1 MSSASGSATVIVPT
15 LRGADRIGALLD
27 SLGRQTV
34 AGEVIVV
41 DNGSTDG
48 TSEVLAAYPEVEVMR
63 LEENVGF
70 ARAVNLAAGR
80 AGGDA
85 LVLVNDD
92 CVLDP
97 GFVEEITGPLGGEV
111 VMSAGVLRDP
121 ADERLIDTAGIELSR
136 TLNVFDYLH
145 GQPLAALDHAADPIG
160 PSGAA
165 AAFDRDAFLDAGG
178 FDEALFAY
186 WEDVDLALRLR
197 LEGARCALAG
207 AARGTHA
214 HSATLGFGSA
224 EKNLLVGF
232 GRGYVARK
240 WTVLRGTRALRALVE
255 DGAICVGQA
264 FFDRNVAGLTGR
276 VRGARAARQ
285 AFPYP
290 GDLLRGHRSP
300 GMLDD
305 LARRLRRRRRLIGL
319 REESPRKGLER
330 QLDATTPWS
339 SPTNGEF
346 AAELT
351 VPPANPVG
359 VGKGTVT
366 FLAGRMD
373 LGNTRPSDV
382 ELLVDGETSGDPVAV
397 VNPGGGR
404 PAFWWTLL
412 ELPGLS
418 APRRLELA
426 LRSRNGGAGEIAE
439 LGTIE
444 AAPGTLVVSQ
454 ATVEERSSRG
464 LAGLGEP
471 VVAICMTTYEP
482 RLDLFAIQVESIK
495 AQTHPDWICLI
506 SDDGSSP
513 DRLTAMRGVIG
524 DDPRLVL
531 VENQRRL
538 GFYGNYERV
547 LGMVPPEADLI
558 ALADQDDRWYPE
570 KLEALI
576 AGLGD
581 RDLVYGD
588 MRIVREDGSLAS
600 HTYWSR
606 RRNNYTDL
614 MSLLV
619 GNTVTGAASLFRADL
634 LKRALPFP
642 PRRSDG
648 YHDHWIALV
657 AMTRNGLAYVDRPLQ
672 DYVQHTESAQGHE
685 QANAGASYL
694 QLRLVAVLAWQG
706 LGVLIGRRGV
716 KGWASRY
723 FGMYVRTVIWAR
735 VLQMRS
741 PDTLTPRQARILE
754 RVAKVD
760 RSPLALLWV
769 LGRSLRPLWG
779 RNEAFGRELLVL
791 SSVLWGRALEL
802 RSRPR
807 RMRAHGGFR

>member
-1 MSSASGSATVIVPT
+1 MSSAAGSATVIVPT
-15 LRGADRIGALLD
+15 LRGADRIMVLLD
-27 SLGRQTV
+27 SLSRQTV
-34 AGEVIVV
+34 DCEVIVV
-41 DNGSTDG
+41 DNGSNDG
-48 TSEVLAAYPEVEVMR
+48 TSEVLAGYPEVEVMR

-80 AGGDA
+80 AGGEA

-92 CVLDP
+92 CVLDR
-97 GFVEEITGPLGGEV
+97 GFVEEITWPLEGEV

-121 ADERLIDTAGIELSR
+121 ADQGLIDTAGIELSR

-145 GQPLAALDHAADPIG
+145 GQPLTTLDHAADPIG

-165 AAFDRDAFLDAGG
+165 AALDRQVFLDAGG
-178 FDEALFAY
+178 FDETLFAY

-224 EKNLLVGF
+224 EKNRLVGF
-232 GRGYVARK
+232 GRSYVARK
-240 WTVLRGTRALRALVE
+240 WSVFRGTRTLRVLIE
-255 DGAICVGQA
+255 DGAICAGQA
-264 FFDRNVAGLTGR
+264 LFDQNIAGLTGR
-276 VRGARAARQ
+276 IRGARAARQ
-285 AFPYP
+285 AFRYP
-290 GDLLRGHRSP
+290 GDLLETHDSL

-305 LARRLRRRRRLIGL
+305 LGRRLRRRRRLIRL
-319 REESPRKGLER
+319 CEESPREGLGRE
-330 QLDATTPWS
+330 LAATTAWS

-351 VPPANPVG
+351 VPPSNPVG
-359 VGKGTVT
+359 VGKGNVA

-373 LGNTRPSDV
+373 FGNTLQSDV
-382 ELLVDGETSGDPVAV
+382 ELLVDGEPSGDPVTVA
-397 VNPGGGR
+397 NPGGGR

-412 ELPGLS
+412 EIPTLS
-418 APRRLELA
+418 ASRRLELA
-426 LRSRNGGAGEIAE
+426 LRSRNGAGGDVVE
-439 LGTIE
+439 LGAIE
-444 AAPGTLVVSQ
+444 ALPGTQ
-454 ATVEERSSRG
+454 TVPQNPLEEH
-464 LAGLGEP
+464 LAAAVAGHGEP
-471 VVAICMTTYEP
+471 LVAICMTTYEP
-482 RLDLFAIQVESIK
+482 RLDLFAIQVESIQ
-495 AQTHPDWICLI
+495 AQSHPDWICVI

-513 DRLTAMRGVIG
+513 DRLIAMRRVIG
-524 DDPRLVL
+524 DDPRVVL
-531 VENQRRL
+531 VENDRRL

-547 LGMVPPEADLI
+547 LGMVPPQADLI

-576 AGLGD
+576 AELGD

-588 MRIVREDGSLAS
+588 MRIVGEDASLVS
-600 HTYWSR
+600 DSYWSR

-634 LKRALPFP
+634 LERALPFP

-657 AMTRNGLAYVDRPLQ
+657 AMTGKGLAYVDQPLQ
-672 DYVQHTESAQGHE
+672 DYIQHTEAAQGHE
-685 QANAGASYL
+685 QANMGASYL
-694 QLRLVAVLAWQG
+694 QLRLLAVLAWQAIWA
-706 LGVLIGRRGV
+706 LLRRHGA

-735 VLQMRS
+735 VLLMRS
-741 PDTLTPRQARILE
+741 ADSLAGRQSRILE
-754 RVAKVD
+754 RVAHAD
-760 RSPLALLWV
+760 RSLTSLVWLF
-769 LGRSLRPLWG
+769 GRSLRPLWG

-791 SSVLWGRALEL
+791 SSALWGRALEF
-802 RSRPR
+802 RSGTR
-807 RMRAHGGFR
+807 RIAR